1 MVYAVRKVKTLS
13 CSVRQ
18 DLLPELVQ
26 IRGRI
31 DGVKR
36 TLTRVPLLFCQP

>member
-13 CSVRQ
+13 CFVRQ

-26 IRGRI
+26 TVGSMA
-31 DGVKR
+31 
-36 TLTRVPLLFCQP
+36 